1 MEYTVKAEEAGR
13 RVRDILRRSMEV
25 SYTAMK
31 SAKWN
36 GRLTLNGKPVYTNAI
51 VQAGDTVRIDWAEE
65 TPAYRPRRFDL
76 PLEVPWED
84 EHLMAVV
91 KPAPLASQS
100 SRNHPDDSLENAV
113 YTRFGCPENF
123 VYRPVNRLDK
133 GTCGL
138 MMIAKTPHIQHLMQ
152 RQLHTPLFRRRYLAL
167 TDGMPAEKEGILDF
181 PIDKVPGA
189 TIKRMISPDG
199 KPSRTRYRVL
209 KEQEQGATVR
219 RKVCPEGKPSQTRY
233 RVLEERGRKALIL
246 LELKTGRTHQIR
258 VHLSTIG
265 CPVRGDFLYGTE
277 QPEEFPGCFALCSA
291 VLDAEHPVT
300 GERILLTYKPAWAE
314 GIQDSVLLM
323 DFD

>member
-13 RVRDILRRSMEV
+13 RVRDILRRSMGV

-36 GRLTLNGKPVYTNAI
+36 GRLQLNGNPVYTDAI
-51 VQAGDTVRIDWAEE
+51 VQAGDTVRIGWAEE

-100 SRNHPDDSLENAV
+100 SRNHQDDSLENAV
-113 YTRFGCPENF
+113 FTYFGCPENF

-133 GTCGL
+133 GTSGL
-138 MMIAKTPHIQHLMQ
+138 MMIAKTPHAQHLMQ
-152 RQLHTPLFRRRYLAL
+152 RELHTPRFRRRYLAL
-167 TDGMPAEKEGILDF
+167 TEGVPGEERGVIDL
-181 PIDKVPGA
+181 PIAKAPGA
-189 TIKRMISPDG
+189 TVKRVTDPEG

-209 KEQEQGATVR
+209 
-219 RKVCPEGKPSQTRY
+219 
-233 RVLEERGRKALIL
+233 EERDGRALLL
-246 LELKTGRTHQIR
+246 LELETGRTHQIR
-258 VHLSTIG
+258 VHLSAIG
-265 CPVRGDFLYGTE
+265 CPVAGDFLYGTE
-277 QPEEFPGCFALCSA
+277 LPEEFPGCFALHSA
-291 VLDAEHPVT
+291 AVDAVHPVT
-300 GERILLTYKPAWAE
+300 GERILLTSRPAWAGE
-314 GIQDSVLLM
+314 VPDSVLLM